1 MENKKTGHPIN
12 IRFDDDTWSDFLRIH
27 HGETLGSPNLKVNKK
42 DLITDIFKL
51 GMRKWHQQK

>member
-27 HGETLGSPNLKVNKK
+27 KGETLGSPNLKVNKK

-51 GMRKWHQQK
+51 RIRKWHQQK

>member
-12 IRFDDDTWSDFLRIH
+12 IRFDDETWSDFLRVH
-27 HGETLGSPNLKVNKK
+27 HGETLNSPSLKVNKK

-51 GMRKWHQQK
+51 GLRKWHQTK

>member
-12 IRFDDDTWSDFLRIH
+12 IRFDDDTWSDFFRIH

-42 DLITDIFKL
+42 DF
-51 GMRKWHQQK
+51 